1 MTARAISIDGADW
14 TYSPDQ
20 PPRGAERSQ
29 AILRATVLDEVL
41 GRAAGEVLHARTSVR
56 GAIAK
61 SSGGGLVGVVGRP
74 AQIFH
79 GPAVA
84 LSPIDLAVHAEGFL
98 PLELQAVAG
107 PQPGYPD
114 NFAAVDLGTVML
126 HRTPVTLS
134 GRVVSRT
141 LGPLVG
147 ASVAIDGVWPVQQRP
162 MGAPAAANVM
172 PALATL
178 YADRPA
184 GGTVRRRNLNSA
196 PQIKTLQ
203 RPAPAGSRVV
213 RLNDRLGLA
222 AGQILMMAFPDL
234 GRVESIV
241 IAAVSTASSDDQPA
255 DIALAFPVKRDHAA
269 GTLAAR
275 GVPAAGGP
283 ANAITRD
290 ARRGDVSVWTAALA
304 GIGPATTNIEITG
317 GPAATEY
324 HATRRYVATSNAEGL
339 WRLPPIHRVAAV
351 RLTASHAAIAVP
363 QVRTA
368 TLAWNVTEQGEDFIV
383 P

>member
-14 TYSPDQ
+14 SFSPDL
-20 PPRGAERSQ
+20 PPRDAERSQ
-29 AILRATVLDEVL
+29 ALLRATVLDEVL
-41 GRAAGEVLHARTSVR
+41 GRAAEGMVHARTNVR

-74 AQIFH
+74 AQIFF

-84 LSPIDLAVHAEGFL
+84 LSPIDLRVQAKGFL

-114 NFAAVDLGTVML
+114 NFAAVDLGTIML
-126 HRTPVTLS
+126 HRAPVTLA
-134 GRVVSRT
+134 GRVVSRA
-141 LGPLVG
+141 LGPLAG
-147 ASVAIDGVWPVQQRP
+147 ATVAIDGVWPVQQRQ
-162 MGAPAAANVM
+162 MGPPAAANAM

-184 GGTVRRRNLNSA
+184 GGTLRRRTLNSA
-196 PQIKTLQ
+196 PQVKTLQ
-203 RPAPAGSRVV
+203 RAAPAGSQVV
-213 RLNDRLGLA
+213 RLTDRLGLA
-222 AGQILMMAFPDL
+222 AGQILMIAFPDL
-234 GRVESIV
+234 DRVESIV
-241 IAAVSTASSDDQPA
+241 IAGVSTASSDDQPA
-255 DIALAFPVKRDHAA
+255 DIALEFPLKRDHAA
-269 GTLAAR
+269 GTQAAR

-283 ANAITRD
+283 ANAIARA
-290 ARRGDVSVWTAALA
+290 ARRGDVSVWTAAMA
-304 GIGPATTNIEITG
+304 GIGPATTSVEISG
-317 GPAATEY
+317 GPAPSEH
-324 HATRRYVATSNAEGL
+324 HATRRYVATTNAEGH

-363 QVRTA
+363 PVRAA
-368 TLAWNVTEQGEDFIV
+368 TLAWNTEEQSEDFIV

>member
-14 TYSPDQ
+14 TYAPDL

-29 AILRATVLDEVL
+29 ALLRAVVLDEVL
-41 GRAAGEVLHARTSVR
+41 GRAADGPMQTTTSVR

-61 SSGGGLVGVVGRP
+61 ASGGGLVGVVGRP
-74 AQIFH
+74 GQIFF

-84 LSPIDLAVHAEGFL
+84 LSPIDMAVQAKGFL

-114 NFAAVDLGTVML
+114 SFAAVDLGTIML

-134 GRVVSRT
+134 GRVVSRA
-141 LGPLVG
+141 LGPLAG
-147 ASVAIDGVWPVQQRP
+147 ATVAINGVWPVQQRP
-162 MGAPAAANVM
+162 MGAPVAANVL

-178 YADRPA
+178 YADRPV
-184 GGTVRRRNLNSA
+184 GGTLRRRNLTNA
-196 PQIKTLQ
+196 PQVKTLQ
-203 RPAPAGSRVV
+203 RAAPAGSQVI
-213 RLNDRLGLA
+213 RLTDRLGLA
-222 AGQILMMAFPDL
+222 AGQILMIAFPDQD
-234 GRVESIV
+234 RAESIV
-241 IAAVSTASSDDQPA
+241 IASVSTASSDDQPA
-255 DIALAFPVKRDHAA
+255 DIELIFPVKRDHAA
-269 GTLAAR
+269 GTPAAR
-275 GVPAAGGP
+275 AVPAAGGP
-283 ANAITRD
+283 ANAITRA

-317 GPAATEY
+317 GPAASEH
-324 HATRRYVATSNAEGL
+324 HATRRYVATTNAEGH

-363 QVRTA
+363 PVRAA
-368 TLAWNVTEQGEDFIV
+368 TLVWNAAEQSEDFTV